1 MSGDDVVGLIIAF
14 LLLGYLVYA
23 LVAPEKL

>member
-1 MSGDDVVGLIIAF
+1 VSGDDVVGLIIAIV
-14 LLLGYLVYA
+14 LLGYLLFA

>member
-1 MSGDDVVGLIIAF
+1 VTGDDVVGLVIAIV
-14 LLLGYLVYA
+14 LLGYLVYA